1 MNLTA
6 PIVAASCGAP
16 PALAAQWLAPLQ
28 DACAARQINTPL
40 RAAAFLA
47 TVGVE
52 SARLTAVVENLSYSA
67 EGLLATFPTYFD
79 EGEAQQYARR
89 PPAIANRVYAGRYGN
104 GDEASG
110 DGWRYRGRGLM
121 QITFHDNYQLCAV
134 ALGLPLVQQP
144 DLLAVPANAAASA
157 AWRWA
162 AHGLNALADAG
173 AIQQIG
179 RAAFPFPNLADH
191 AIARVVGAL
200 APQIATA

>member
-6 PIVAASCGAP
+6 AIVAAGCGAS
-16 PALAAQWLAPLQ
+16 PALAGQWLAPLQ
-28 DACAARQINTPL
+28 TACDAHQINTPP

-47 TVGVE
+47 QVGVE
-52 SARLTAVVENLSYSA
+52 SARLTAVVENLNYSA
-67 EGLLATFPTYFD
+67 EGLLATFPKYFT
-79 EGEAQQYARR
+79 EAEAQLYARR

-121 QITFHDNYQLCAV
+121 QITFHDNYQLCGV

-157 AWRWA
+157 AWWWTT
-162 AHGLNALADAG
+162 HGLNALADAG
-173 AIQQIG
+173 QFQQITRVING
-179 RAAFPFPNLADH
+179 GLNGYSQRLYLYGAVKKALG
-191 AIARVVGAL
+191 IA
-200 APQIATA
+200 